1 MGRVEKLEKIV
12 EHLWTLEKKL
22 NTIII
27 TLKDI
32 KDNDLYRLRMEI
44 QKVTKK
50 AK

>member
-22 NTIII
+22 NTLII

-32 KDNDLYRLRMEI
+32 KDNDLFMLRMEI
-44 QKVTKK
+44 QKITRK

>member
-1 MGRVEKLEKIV
+1 VGRVEKLEKIV

-22 NTIII
+22 NTLII